1 MNQASTRYT
10 KTAVILHWLIALGIF
25 AMFALGWYM
34 SELPKDAPKQI
45 AYDLFDWGIYTWQ
58 LSEEAS
64 PRTFYFNLHKSI
76 GVTLL
81 GLIIIRVL
89 WRITHRPPA
98 LLSSYQAWERKLATG
113 THHVL
118 YLLMIAMPLSGLIMA
133 VSSKYGVKWFG
144 MDFIGGLD
152 NTPLREAFKEVHEVI
167 GAIILLVLIL
177 HILGALKHKFID
189 KDDTMKRMTLK

>member
-10 KTAVILHWLIALGIF
+10 KTAVILHWLIAIGVF

-98 LLSSYQAWERKLATG
+98 LLASYKVWEKKLATG
-113 THHVL
+113 THHLL
-118 YLLMIAMPLSGLIMA
+118 YLLMVAMPLSGLIMA
-133 VSSKYGVKWFG
+133 IASKYGVKWFG
-144 MDFIGGLD
+144 VDFIGGLD
-152 NTPLREAFKEVHEVI
+152 NTPLREAFKEVHEII

-189 KDDTMKRMTLK
+189 KDGTMERMSLK

>member
-10 KTAVILHWLIALGIF
+10 KTAVILHWLIAIGIF

-98 LLSSYQAWERKLATG
+98 LLASYKAWEKKLATG

-118 YLLMIAMPLSGLIMA
+118 YLLMVAMPLSGLIMA

-144 MDFIGGLD
+144 IDFIGGLD
-152 NTPLREAFKEVHEVI
+152 NTPLREAFKEVHETI

-177 HILGALKHKFID
+177 HIAGALKHKFID
-189 KDDTMKRMTLK
+189 KDSTMERMSLK

>member
-10 KTAVILHWLIALGIF
+10 KTAVILHWLIAIGVF

-98 LLSSYQAWERKLATG
+98 LLASYKVWEKKLATG
-113 THHVL
+113 THHLL
-118 YLLMIAMPLSGLIMA
+118 YLLMVAMPLSGLIMA

-144 MDFIGGLD
+144 VDFIGGLD
-152 NTPLREAFKEVHEVI
+152 NTPLREAFKEVHEII

-189 KDDTMKRMTLK
+189 KDTTMQRMSLK

>member
-10 KTAVILHWLIALGIF
+10 KTAVILHWLIAIGIF

-98 LLSSYQAWERKLATG
+98 LLSTYKAWERKLATG
-113 THHVL
+113 THHLL
-118 YLLMIAMPLSGLIMA
+118 YLLMVAMPLSGLIMA

-152 NTPLREAFKEVHEVI
+152 NTPLREAFKEVHEII

-189 KDDTMKRMTLK
+189 KDGTMERMSLK